1 MSIGVFDLW
10 ASHCSSANWYSRSLW
25 IFCRCIVSSL
35 CRTLSIE
42 LSNKNFFTFVSVSV
56 GGVRTTDV
64 LRKSGCDVPVIVE
77 IGGAA
82 LLALSL

>member
-1 MSIGVFDLW
+1 MGNGVFNLW

-25 IFCRCIVSSL
+25 IFYRCIRSVTVSA
-35 CRTLSIE
+35 LSIE
-42 LSNKNFFTFVSVSV
+42 LSNKNFFTFGSVSV
-56 GGVRTTDV
+56 HGVRTTDV

-77 IGGAA
+77 IGGAT